1 MMDSIV
7 AFLVALVITAIGAIL
22 GYAEALSTVAREC
35 ERLGAFYVGNKVFE
49 CKLKSKVE

>member
-1 MMDSIV
+1 MDSIV
-7 AFLVALVITAIGAIL
+7 AFLVALVITAIGVML

-49 CKLKSKVE
+49 CRLKAKGE